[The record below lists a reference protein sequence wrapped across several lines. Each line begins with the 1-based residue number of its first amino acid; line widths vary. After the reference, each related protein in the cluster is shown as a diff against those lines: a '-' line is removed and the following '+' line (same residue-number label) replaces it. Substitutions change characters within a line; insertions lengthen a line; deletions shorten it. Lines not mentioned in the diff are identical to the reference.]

1 MTALLLE
8 ESGAGVFVTLKKLG
22 KIPGPIVGELCLEVH
37 PPQCNH
43 VPKFRIPWL
52 SMNQIP
58 WELLSPPNYILY
70 FTLVSQSSV
79 IHINEIQISL

>member
-1 MTALLLE
+1 MLFLE
-8 ESGAGVFVTLKKLG
+8 ESGARVFVTLKKLG
-22 KIPGPIVGELCLEVH
+22 KIPGPIVGELFLEVH

-43 VPKFRIPWL
+43 VPKFRVPWL

-70 FTLVSQSSV
+70 FTLISQFSV
-79 IHINEIQISL
+79 IDINELQIPL